1 MAEKSKIIPKRQSK
15 LVETLARKSHF
26 NQGEVEG
33 LLAHYQKLSEG
44 AEVDQ
49 LDLTR
54 FRHVEHFMAK
64 LEHIIWYF

>member
-1 MAEKSKIIPKRQSK
+1 MAENSKIIPKRQSK

-33 LLAHYQKLSEG
+33 LLALYRKLSEG

-54 FRHVEHFMAK
+54 FRHVENFMAK
-64 LEHIIWYF
+64 IVHKWQC

>member
-1 MAEKSKIIPKRQSK
+1 MAENSKTIPTQKSK

-26 NQGEVEG
+26 NQDEVEG
-33 LLAHYQKLSEG
+33 LLALYRKLSEG

-64 LEHIIWYF
+64 LEHKLQC